1 MARPNAPAPATAKKA
16 LTVFLL
22 EEPVKVASEVD
33 AVAVPAPEAETDAG
47 TDEADV
53 VGGGEP
59 ADGELGTAELLAAE
73 VGVAALAAEALDVG
87 AEDVGAVEEAG
98 EDAAV
103 DEGVSEEDPAPELT
117 AVAAVTTPPS
127 TLAGTTCW
135 AFFAA
140 DL

>member
-22 EEPVKVASEVD
+22 EEPVKVVIELD
-33 AVAVPAPEAETDAG
+33 AVAVPVPEAETD
-47 TDEADV
+47 EADV
-53 VGGGEP
+53 AGGGE
-59 ADGELGTAELLAAE
+59 AAELLAVE
-73 VGVAALAAEALDVG
+73 VGVAALVAGALDAG

-103 DEGVSEEDPAPELT
+103 DEGVSETDPAPELT
-117 AVAAVTTPPS
+117 AVAGVTVPPS
-127 TLAGTTCW
+127 TMEGTTRL
-135 AFFAA
+135 AFLAA

>member
-22 EEPVKVASEVD
+22 EEPVKVVVELD
-33 AVAVPAPEAETDAG
+33 PVAVPAPEAETDAE

-53 VGGGEP
+53 AGGGEP
-59 ADGELGTAELLAAE
+59 ADGELGAAELLAVE
-73 VGVAALAAEALDVG
+73 VGAAALVAGALDAG
-87 AEDVGAVEEAG
+87 AEDVRAVEEAR

-103 DEGVSEEDPAPELT
+103 DEGVSEIT
-117 AVAAVTTPPS
+117 AVAGVTVPPS
-127 TLAGTTCW
+127 IMEGTTRLACL
-135 AFFAA
+135 AA

>member
-22 EEPVKVASEVD
+22 EEPVKVAIELD
-33 AVAVPAPEAETDAG
+33 PVAVPAPEAETD
-47 TDEADV
+47 EADV
-53 VGGGEP
+53 TGGGEA
-59 ADGELGTAELLAAE
+59 ADGELGAAKLLAVE
-73 VGVAALAAEALDVG
+73 VGVAVLVAGALDAG

-103 DEGVSEEDPAPELT
+103 DEGVSETDPAPELT
-117 AVAAVTTPPS
+117 AVAGVTVPPS
-127 TLAGTTCW
+127 TMEETTRLA
-135 AFFAA
+135 FLAA

>member
-22 EEPVKVASEVD
+22 EEPVKVATELD
-33 AVAVPAPEAETDAG
+33 PVAVPAPEAETD
-47 TDEADV
+47 EADV
-53 VGGGEP
+53 AGGGE
-59 ADGELGTAELLAAE
+59 AAELLAVE
-73 VGVAALAAEALDVG
+73 VGVAALVAGALDAG

-103 DEGVSEEDPAPELT
+103 DEGVSETDPAPEPT
-117 AVAAVTTPPS
+117 AVAGVTVPPS
-127 TLAGTTCW
+127 TMEGTTRL
-135 AFFAA
+135 AFLAA